1 MPPFDKHELEKF
13 LTTGSHIMK
22 LATLTTEGW
31 PSVNPVWYQYDGG
44 DFLVAGR
51 TKARWV
57 ANIRNDPR
65 VSLCIDTNNAP
76 YSRVLVEG
84 SAEVADPA
92 WFGDW
97 EPWSIRYLGQE
108 AGHRYYEET
117 KHVPR
122 ALVRIVPR
130 TVTSWAGG
138 GWHPRYTDD

>member
-1 MPPFDKHELEKF
+1 MPPFDEHQLEGF
-13 LTTGSHIMK
+13 LTSGSHIMK
-22 LATLTTEGW
+22 LATLTAEGW

-65 VSLCIDTNNAP
+65 VSLCIDTNDAP

-84 SAEVADPA
+84 SAEIADSA

-122 ALVRIVPR
+122 ALVRILPR
-130 TVTSWAGG
+130 KVTSWVGG
-138 GWHPRYTDD
+138 GWHPRYTE